1 MVRRNTAI
9 SATGSSTPDRG
20 QGLLEFALFLPILLL
35 LIAGVVEVSLYA
47 NDYMTVL
54 DASREAARFGANLDP
69 EFTTH
74 HPFDMR
80 EGVPKF
86 PDVRLPEMGGV
97 MTSTGLLEV
106 CRNGKTTNFY
116 YAVACLAYQ
125 NLPEVGFSSLDP
137 LEGDDIVISVVGVAR
152 TVGGGTPTRTIAR
165 RWPLVD
171 QANPL
176 DPPYHFRGAQN
187 DGDANPSCIAAQ
199 TENCRCW
206 SLFGVRTSE
215 FDNEAILRHLQ
226 PQAPSTA
233 FVIVEIFHS
242 HPQLIGFFR
251 IGDFIPDPI
260 EMRPYAIFPVPAAE
274 PR

>member
-1 MVRRNTAI
+1 MVRRNTAL
-9 SATGSSTPDRG
+9 SAESSTPDRG

-47 NDYMTVL
+47 NDYMTIL

-69 EFTTH
+69 EFTRH

-80 EGVPKF
+80 DGATKF
-86 PDVRLPEMGGV
+86 PDVRPPALGGV

-106 CRNGKTTNFY
+106 CRNGRTTNFY

-137 LEGDDIVISVVGVAR
+137 LKGDDIVISVVGVTKTGAI
-152 TVGGGTPTRTIAR
+152 VY
-165 RWPLVD
+165 RWPIAS

-176 DPPYHFRGAQN
+176 DQPYHFRGAQG
-187 DGDANPSCIAAQ
+187 DGEANSSCTAAQ

-206 SLFGVRTSE
+206 SLFGVRTSR
-215 FDNEAILRHLQ
+215 FDNETIVSRLQ
-226 PQAPSTA
+226 PDAPSTA

-251 IGDFIPDPI
+251 IGNFIPDPI
-260 EMRPYAIFPVPAAE
+260 EMRPYAIFSVPAAE